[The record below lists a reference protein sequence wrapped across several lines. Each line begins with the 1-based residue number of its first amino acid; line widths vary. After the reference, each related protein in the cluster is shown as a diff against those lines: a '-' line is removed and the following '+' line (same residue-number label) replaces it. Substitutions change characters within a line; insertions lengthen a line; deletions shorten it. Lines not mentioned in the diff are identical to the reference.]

1 MRQKLSCV
9 HFFLRLRFFFCW
21 VGVAVLLLFMV
32 SRSTCLCWSVD
43 YYSSKRREW
52 VLWLLIVI
60 FSHSN
65 TKNTTYLKSVH
76 IHNSRLAISF
86 LLAHDPLIANVSQRL
101 LLATVLKIQTCH
113 VTKIKW
119 CSLSFELVCAM
130 SLFLILELVLV
141 STSVCVRAL
150 GVRV

>member
-1 MRQKLSCV
+1 MIEYHQ
-9 HFFLRLRFFFCW
+9 H
-21 VGVAVLLLFMV
+21 
-32 SRSTCLCWSVD
+32 T
-43 YYSSKRREW
+43 
-52 VLWLLIVI
+52 
-60 FSHSN
+60 
-65 TKNTTYLKSVH
+65 NTTYLKSVH
-76 IHNSRLAISF
+76 VHNSRLAISF
-86 LLAHDPLIANVSQRL
+86 LFAHDPLLANVFQRL
-101 LLATVLKIQTCH
+101 LTTFLKIKTCH